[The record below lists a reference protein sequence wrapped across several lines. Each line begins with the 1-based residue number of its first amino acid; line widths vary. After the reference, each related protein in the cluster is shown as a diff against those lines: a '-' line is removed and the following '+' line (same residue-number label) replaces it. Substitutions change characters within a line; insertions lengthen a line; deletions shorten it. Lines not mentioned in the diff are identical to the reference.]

1 MKVTRIHA
9 SQRERKGIFSA
20 VKNSANELE
29 VMLYD
34 EIGYDFWTG
43 GGITAKDVADQL
55 KAAGTVSRIALRIN
69 SPGGDVFEGSAIY
82 SQLSKSGIPVDVYI
96 DGLAASAASFIAMV
110 GRTVS
115 MGDNAM
121 MMIHNPWSI
130 EMGDA
135 NDMRKCAD
143 TLDKVRDSMLPAYM
157 RRYNGTEDE
166 FKTLL
171 DAETWLTAADCKA
184 CGLADEITTPDTATQ
199 ARAKSVAATFDLS
212 VFKNTPEAMKT
223 PPKAENN
230 ETDGAV
236 TEVERANTTPE
247 ENGTDCACPCE
258 QCQNYNCDDCSMA
271 DCNYDNCSCES
282 HLSKLPDNATA
293 KAKEAAITA
302 SHKHRNRLLHLASL
316 DLN

>member
-20 VKNSANELE
+20 VKNAANELE

-55 KAAGTVSRIALRIN
+55 KAAGTVSRISLRIN

-110 GRTVS
+110 GRAVS

-157 RRYNGTEDE
+157 RRYSGTEDE
-166 FKTLL
+166 FKALL

-199 ARAKSVAATFDLS
+199 ARAQSIAAKFDLS
-212 VFKNTPEAMKT
+212 VFKNTPEAMK
-223 PPKAENN
+223 PVKAENN

-293 KAKEAAITA
+293 KAKEAAIGA
-302 SHKHRNRLLHLASL
+302 RDRHRIRLLHLNKINL
-316 DLN
+316 K